1 MASGAMVHPCEFFL
15 FCILQRMCFGTTQ
28 LSGKVF
34 SPAKELGPVFN
45 LYSLILEYVSM
56 DSMGFEGDDGIDE
69 GTVNF
74 YGRGGGQC
82 D

>member
-1 MASGAMVHPCEFFL
+1 
-15 FCILQRMCFGTTQ
+15 MCFGTMQ
-28 LSGKVF
+28 LSGKVV

-45 LYSLILEYVSM
+45 LYSLILEHVSM

-74 YGRGGGQC
+74 
-82 D
+82 